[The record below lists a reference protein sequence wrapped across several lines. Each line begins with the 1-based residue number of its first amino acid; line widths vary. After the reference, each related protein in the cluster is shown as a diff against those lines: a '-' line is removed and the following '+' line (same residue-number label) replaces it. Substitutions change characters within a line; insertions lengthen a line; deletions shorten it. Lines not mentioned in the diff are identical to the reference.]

1 MTSFEQYPL
10 PAHLH
15 DSARI
20 YWMMSE
26 WCNYSCEY
34 CGVPVFFKKSAI
46 RGRQRHAF
54 DHYPVGQW
62 LEAFKSFPQN
72 DISLVIT
79 GGEPFLDRK
88 NFPVLLA
95 GLLADGRFRIRVYTN
110 LSWNPADYEGIDK
123 SQIHLNTTFHPS
135 QTSFPEYHRRLKKI
149 RDAGFSLSHVGV
161 ILAPENL
168 DFAESVLTQLESEGF
183 PISAGPM
190 MPAGRYMNRQG
201 RTERERDLIRRF
213 SYPLSAFFSLTRPV
227 TKNLA
232 CYHPAFSYRLHLDG
246 GVNVACIGA
255 RQNIFT
261 DGLPELPRTAVG
273 CPHEHC
279 EGCPEMI
286 RAIVDLPEY
295 GKPLSIFHPQEATRE
310 IVEYRA
316 SRRSGILPHDQ
327 ELFRIIDEH
336 LDSRP
341 VPVPDSVFIP
351 VGDIEGVPQAPPFGF
366 IDKLAGSD
374 VIEAFSRD
382 RIHLSGWAASSRIDE
397 PVRSVKLF
405 VNETQ
410 VASIESF
417 YPRPE
422 VVNAFHRE
430 DLLQSGWQA
439 LFYLPTLER
448 GEYPIT
454 AMAITAGGNS
464 GNLPSF
470 RVRILD

>member
-1 MTSFEQYPL
+1 
-10 PAHLH
+10 
-15 DSARI
+15 
-20 YWMMSE
+20 
-26 WCNYSCEY
+26 
-34 CGVPVFFKKSAI
+34 
-46 RGRQRHAF
+46 
-54 DHYPVGQW
+54 
-62 LEAFKSFPQN
+62 
-72 DISLVIT
+72 
-79 GGEPFLDRK
+79 
-88 NFPVLLA
+88 
-95 GLLADGRFRIRVYTN
+95 
-110 LSWNPADYEGIDK
+110 
-123 SQIHLNTTFHPS
+123 
-135 QTSFPEYHRRLKKI
+135 
-149 RDAGFSLSHVGV
+149 
-161 ILAPENL
+161 
-168 DFAESVLTQLESEGF
+168 
-183 PISAGPM
+183 
-190 MPAGRYMNRQG
+190 
-201 RTERERDLIRRF
+201 
-213 SYPLSAFFSLTRPV
+213 
-227 TKNLA
+227 
-232 CYHPAFSYRLHLDG
+232 
-246 GVNVACIGA
+246 
-255 RQNIFT
+255 
-261 DGLPELPRTAVG
+261 
-273 CPHEHC
+273 
-279 EGCPEMI
+279 MI
-286 RAIVDLPEY
+286 RAIVNLPEY

-310 IVEYRA
+310 IVEYRT

-341 VPVPDSVFIP
+341 VPVSDSVFIP

-382 RIHLSGWAASSRIDE
+382 RIHLSGWAASSRIGE

-422 VVNAFHRE
+422 VVDAFHRE